1 MSELKPCPFC
11 GGTDL
16 GYSTDVVMPDN
27 WHDASVVCS
36 GCDMEGPRGGS
47 WQDSEADAKVEAA
60 KAWNRRAL
68 PEGVA
73 LVPREITAESGYK
86 ARMIGDFVETIEDC
100 CPECGGSGWD
110 DGEDCEV
117 CEGRGGWYRMVSVE
131 WTTIKAIH
139 RRVIEI
145 AEEVPS

>member
-11 GGTDL
+11 GSG
-16 GYSTDVVMPDN
+16 DV
-27 WHDASVVCS
+27 DA
-36 GCDMEGPRGGS
+36 EGWLNGQGQRGPECLECGATAQS
-47 WQDSEADAKVEAA
+47 AE
-60 KAWNRRAL
+60 AWNRRTP
-68 PEGVA
+68 PEGMT
-73 LVPREITAESGYK
+73 LVPREITAESGHK
-86 ARMIGDFVETIEDC
+86 AGMIGDFIETIEDC

-110 DGEDCEV
+110 DGEDCDV
-117 CEGRGGWYRMVSVE
+117 CEGRGGWYRKVAVE